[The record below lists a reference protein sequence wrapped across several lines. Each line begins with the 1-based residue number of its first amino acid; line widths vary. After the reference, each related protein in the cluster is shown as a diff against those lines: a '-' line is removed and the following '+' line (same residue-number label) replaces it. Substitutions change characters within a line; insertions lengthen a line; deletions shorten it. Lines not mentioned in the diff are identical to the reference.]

1 MQNQLREANTM
12 LAWLKV
18 NQVQDEIS
26 KSEHTLK
33 LIEQKKNDLSQKTT
47 QKNETQ
53 ETFSQ
58 QLQYVNYYQSLNIIF

>member
-1 MQNQLREANTM
+1 M

-33 LIEQKKNDLSQKTT
+33 LVEKKKNDLSQKTT

-58 QLQYVNYYQSLNIIF
+58 QLQYVNYYQSLKNIY